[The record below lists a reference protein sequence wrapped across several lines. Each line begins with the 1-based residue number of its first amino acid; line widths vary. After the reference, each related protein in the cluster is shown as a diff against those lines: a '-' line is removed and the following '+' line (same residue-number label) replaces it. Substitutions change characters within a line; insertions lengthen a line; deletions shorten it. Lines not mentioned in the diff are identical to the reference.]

1 MADKKRNHKRIVTG
15 SLTAV
20 TAGIAAAGGLTYVL
34 KRFYEDVF
42 TASGKGGAHPDRTY
56 QVSMQ
61 NEHRDEILKMIAA
74 LAQRPHESVS
84 ITSSDGLKLTGRL
97 YFASD
102 SEETRPC
109 IIGCHGYKS
118 AALRDFY
125 GVAPMLLDKGLNVLL
140 IDERGQGPSE
150 GDAMTFGVREAEDIV
165 LWAEAMAERF
175 SPETPLCLY
184 GISMGASA
192 VLLAADPARRLPKQ
206 VKAVVADCP
215 FTSAEAIMREVIRAN
230 GQSEELTY
238 RLTEASARLF
248 ARIDLKKA
256 DVRRAVTRTSLPIL
270 LIHGEDDRFVP
281 CDMGREI
288 AAANPAMVE
297 LHTFPD
303 AGHGL
308 SFLIDRERYERIARA
323 FFERVLHTEDV
334 SA

>member
-74 LAQRPHESVS
+74 LDQRPHESVS

-270 LIHGEDDRFVP
+270 LIHGEEDKYVP
-281 CDMGREI
+281 CRMSEI
-288 AAANPAMVE
+288 LKEDNPEMVE
-297 LHTFPD
+297 LHTFPK
-303 AGHGL
+303 AGHARSYL
-308 SFLIDRERYERIARA
+308 ADPKRYETLVGAYLKK
-323 FFERVLHTEDV
+323 VGLL
-334 SA
+334 